1 MFQVRYR
8 SPTADT
14 ETGTESETKEP
25 GAEVTISKEEYEF
38 LTTRIHESEEL
49 ANKRVELGL
58 AQVITLLCNMLWY

>member
-1 MFQVRYR
+1 MFQVRFR

-38 LTTRIHESEEL
+38 LTTRIHESEEM
-49 ANKRVELGL
+49 AKKRVELGL
-58 AQVITLLCNMLWY
+58 AQVITLLCNMLWC

>member
-1 MFQVRYR
+1 MFQVRFR

-14 ETGTESETKEP
+14 ETATESETKEP

-58 AQVITLLCNMLWY
+58 VQVIILLCNILCC